1 MRPRTLRSAG
11 PAGLRRGAS
20 GRRVR
25 VLRSRRSGDGSPVPA
40 VRHARR
46 RARSFRPA
54 ALRRLSKV
62 RRTLIFGVCV
72 VAAAWSWW
80 QARIGGYA
88 GLPVNTLGQILGDLL
103 LMGLVAPLA
112 NLRWP
117 AAERGRRPTPPILD
131 ALARAKHRIQ
141 LLDVRMCLPE
151 FTQSAAGPC
160 AAGSSGVARA
170 LESALGNDVCV
181 EVLLPDPDAPVC
193 TTTARKLGVAPET
206 YRTSLRCL
214 VDDLA
219 ALPGQSL
226 SGRLD
231 VRVYTEHVSVSMIRC
246 DEHFWAALDPQG
258 TTTTPYLALE
268 HGGQN
273 AKDLQSYFDRLRASA
288 RTTPRPRRAT
298 SRHCPHPR
306 RVRGAARCLALG
318 SRTDSRQAG

>member
-1 MRPRTLRSAG
+1 MRPRTFRS
-11 PAGLRRGAS
+11 AGLRRRAS
-20 GRRVR
+20 ERRVR
-25 VLRSRRSGDGSPVPA
+25 VLPSRRRGAGSPVPA

-46 RARSFRPA
+46 RARCLRPA
-54 ALRRLSKV
+54 ALRRLSRL
-62 RRTLIFGVCV
+62 RRTLIFAVCV

-112 NLRWP
+112 NLRRP
-117 AAERGRRPTPPILD
+117 AAERGRGPSAPILD
-131 ALARAKHRIQ
+131 TLAQAKHRIQ
-141 LLDVRMCLPE
+141 LLDVRMCLPD
-151 FTQSAAGPC
+151 FTQSPAGRSV

-193 TTTARKLGVAPET
+193 TTTARELGVAPEA
-206 YRTSLRCL
+206 YRRSLRCL

-219 ALPGQSL
+219 TLPGPSL

-273 AKDLQSYFDRLRASA
+273 ARDLQSYFERLRASA
-288 RTTPRPRRAT
+288 RMTPRPRRAAP
-298 SRHCPHPR
+298 RHCPHPR
-306 RVRGAARCLALG
+306 HTRGVTRCLALG
-318 SRTDSRQAG
+318 GRTDPRQAG